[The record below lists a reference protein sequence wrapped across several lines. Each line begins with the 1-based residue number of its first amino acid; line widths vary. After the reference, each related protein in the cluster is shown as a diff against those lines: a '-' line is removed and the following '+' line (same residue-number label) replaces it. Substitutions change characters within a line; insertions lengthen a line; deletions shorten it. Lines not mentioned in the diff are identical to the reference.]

1 LAFNRVLVLQCLS
14 CEFAITKIIY
24 CVFKSFCI
32 YFRSLIAYNLKQS
45 SCLEISQ
52 FSCYLMNP
60 FFLFHLFIKII
71 VCLLGVLKIV
81 KSFFPHFSAISHL
94 LSQSSL
100 VFNSDCTTD
109 KNVVLIINFLYL
121 VLPGYLRH
129 KHGHHLAV
137 NWPYFWTI

>member
-1 LAFNRVLVLQCLS
+1 
-14 CEFAITKIIY
+14 
-24 CVFKSFCI
+24 
-32 YFRSLIAYNLKQS
+32 
-45 SCLEISQ
+45 
-52 FSCYLMNP
+52 MNP

-137 NWPYFWTI
+137 N